1 MPIRSFAVNSKLILK
16 FTQKG
21 KGIERLIIIKKK
33 KITHKVRGHKVPG
46 SRTYSCSLILRLN
59 EKYSDQNSVVL
70 AKR

>member
-33 KITHKVRGHKVPG
+33 NPQ
-46 SRTYSCSLILRLN
+46 SQRTQSAWKQDLQLFPDF
-59 EKYSDQNSVVL
+59 KT
-70 AKR
+70 

>member
-33 KITHKVRGHKVPG
+33 KTPQ
-46 SRTYSCSLILRLN
+46 SQRTQSAWKQDLQLFPDF
-59 EKYSDQNSVVL
+59 KT
-70 AKR
+70 

>member
-33 KITHKVRGHKVPG
+33 KKNPQ
-46 SRTYSCSLILRLN
+46 SQRTQSAWKQDLQLFPDF
-59 EKYSDQNSVVL
+59 KT
-70 AKR
+70 